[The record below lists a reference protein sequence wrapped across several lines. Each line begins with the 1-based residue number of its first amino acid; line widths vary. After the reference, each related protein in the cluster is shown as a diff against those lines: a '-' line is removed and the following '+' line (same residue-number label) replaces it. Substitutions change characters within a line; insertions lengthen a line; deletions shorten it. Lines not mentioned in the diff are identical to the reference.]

1 MKNDYGG
8 SHTPKEIK
16 DLWQTPKPV
25 FRGMDREFEFVAD
38 VAANKANALIPR
50 YITEE
55 MDTLHYP
62 WGAVAMPGE
71 YVWMNPPYS
80 NPGPFVDKAALEHS
94 RNHIGCVM
102 LLPAD
107 ISVLV
112 YERHGDGKRMPINH
126 ARAAGVYQCC
136 NRETSK
142 REQ

>member
-71 YVWMNPPYS
+71 YVWLNPPILIR
-80 NPGPFVDKAALEHS
+80 GHS
-94 RNHIGCVM
+94 LIKRRLNT
-102 LLPAD
+102 AET
-107 ISVLV
+107 IS
-112 YERHGDGKRMPINH
+112 D
-126 ARAAGVYQCC
+126 A
-136 NRETSK
+136 
-142 REQ
+142 